1 METMVEHYG
10 QLFTI
15 SQDIQKHLEALSE
28 MNRVVHQRLE
38 SLEES
43 HRALIPVTAICSL
56 VRCPLAHRTGGRG
69 VPLPSAPPG
78 KAQSSGGLLRGSGWG
93 CHSRALFWIPFSP
106 FLLADSGFLLKPSL
120 CSKGV
125 LGGGKATS
133 SRFKQTGFKFQFSL

>member
-56 VRCPLAHRTGGRG
+56 VRCPLVHRTGGRG
-69 VPLPSAPPG
+69 
-78 KAQSSGGLLRGSGWG
+78 
-93 CHSRALFWIPFSP
+93 SP
-106 FLLADSGFLLKPSL
+106 FPLHLRERLRAAVG
-120 CSKGV
+120 C
-125 LGGGKATS
+125 
-133 SRFKQTGFKFQFSL
+133 